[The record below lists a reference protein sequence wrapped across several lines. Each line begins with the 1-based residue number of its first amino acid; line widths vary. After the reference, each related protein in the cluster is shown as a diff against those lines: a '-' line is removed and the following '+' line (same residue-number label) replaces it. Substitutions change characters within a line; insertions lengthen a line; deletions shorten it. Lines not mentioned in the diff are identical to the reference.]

1 LSRPCGC
8 VDREGDCMSIQ
19 KLEKKY
25 RESNLD
31 SAKRILQD
39 PAYQEGS
46 LMKLWAVE
54 YLRKHAAEAQRA
66 NHERH

>member
-1 LSRPCGC
+1 
-8 VDREGDCMSIQ
+8 MSIQ
-19 KLEKKY
+19 KLEKKH